1 MDKGGL
7 QLLPENRRSI
17 SVNVPGQNR
26 PVALGLTL
34 LVLVLAIY
42 GIMAWYSG
50 SLDTKI
56 ADADS
61 QLAGIDKQRDK
72 TSENN
77 LLTLSKQMA
86 ITGQIIQNHTF
97 WSTAFNKLEAGL
109 AGSVQFK
116 SFSAIA
122 SDNTLHI
129 RAVTD
134 TYATIARQ
142 LAAFDGTDGVTD
154 VNLDGVST
162 LTSGKLDFNVKL
174 VFDKTKFLKKQSR

>member
-1 MDKGGL
+1 MTDKGGL
-7 QLLPENRRSI
+7 QLLPENRRRI
-17 SVNVPGQNR
+17 DVKVPGQNR
-26 PVALGLTL
+26 PVTL
-34 LVLVLAIY
+34 SVVVLVLVIVIY
-42 GIMAWYSG
+42 GILSWYSS

-61 QLAGIDKQRDK
+61 RLASIDQQRDK

-77 LLTLSKQMA
+77 LLILSKQMA
-86 ITGQIIQNHTF
+86 ITGQIINNHTF
-97 WSTAFNKLEAGL
+97 WSTAFSKLESGL

-116 SFSAIA
+116 SFSAVA

-129 RAVTD
+129 RALTD

-142 LAAFDGTDGVTD
+142 LAAFAGTDGVAD

-174 VFDKTKFLKKQSR
+174 IFDPTKFLKKP